1 MEMDQYPLR
10 IEKRQRDRLQELANK
25 ERRSLNQTILL
36 IIDDYLGNVK
46 NAGKKD

>member
-1 MEMDQYPLR
+1 METHQYPLKM
-10 IEKRQRDRLQELANK
+10 EKRQRERLQELADK